1 MTPAFV
7 PPIVARVLAFMLL
20 VAGAPPIAAA
30 QNIGAGPLTSTLTA
44 TEPTTG
50 VFSWGRVKF
59 APGLVVDELGRDPN
73 VFDERDDP
81 KQDWVF
87 RGTPDVSMFA
97 SVRFARLSAYA
108 GSELAY
114 YHKYKGER
122 SAGREYR
129 ARLDLLFGLLQPFVA
144 GGETRTRNRPNGE
157 IDVRADRVE
166 REAGGG
172 ISYQFGAHQSI
183 YVATVIY
190 NNEFRNSREEGI
202 ELSTALNRES
212 TNYSLGVRTDITPL
226 AQLTLSGAFQE
237 DRFESLPIRDS
248 DIRIGTAALQ
258 IGVEAALS
266 GNIAVSYRDF
276 RPVDPAVKPNKNVG
290 VEAAITYPFL
300 EIGRLSLGFRRGL
313 EYSFDATEAYYEEN
327 TVNLSYTHR
336 LFGEVDFQARGSKSL
351 FDYGFREGSPARQD
365 TLESIAGSLGYN
377 LRNRTRVALNYE
389 NARRRSAAFPER
401 DYDRGRVY
409 LSWGYAF

>member
-7 PPIVARVLAFMLL
+7 PPIVPRVLACMLL
-20 VAGAPPIAAA
+20 VGGAPQLAAA
-30 QNIGAGPLTSTLTA
+30 QGVGAGPLTSTLSA

-50 VFSWGRVKF
+50 VFSWGRVKM
-59 APGLVVDELGRDPN
+59 APGFVIDELGWDSN

-87 RGTPDVSMFA
+87 RGTPDVLLFS

-114 YHKYKGER
+114 NHKYKDER

-129 ARLDLLFGLLQPFVA
+129 ARLDLLFGLLHPFVA
-144 GGETRTRNRPNGE
+144 AGETRTRARPNGE

-172 ISYQFGAHQSI
+172 LSYEYGAHQAV
-183 YVATVIY
+183 YVSAVIY
-190 NNEFRNSREEGI
+190 NNEFRDSREEGI

-212 TNYSLGVRTDITPL
+212 TNYSFGVRTDITPL
-226 AQLTLSGAFQE
+226 AQLTLSGALQE
-237 DRFESLPIRDS
+237 DRFESMPLRDS
-248 DIRIGTAALQ
+248 DSRIATASLQ
-258 IGVEAALS
+258 IGAEAALS
-266 GNIAVSYRDF
+266 GTIGVSFRDF
-276 RPVDPAVKPNKNVG
+276 KPVDPIVTPNQLVG

-300 EIGRLSLGFRRGL
+300 EIGRLSFGFRRGL
-313 EYSFDATEAYYEEN
+313 EYSFDATEAYYEET

-365 TLESIAGSLGYN
+365 ALESIAGSLGYN

-389 NARRRSAAFPER
+389 NAHRRSPAFPER
-401 DYDRGRVY
+401 DYDRRRVY
-409 LSWGYAF
+409 LSWLYAF